1 MCLRD
6 DYELTRIA
14 VVLQHSVAFVLSRE
28 PCIGLYRCCV
38 VTGVMSVAIDRPYSA
53 CSGKVPPN
61 SILASS
67 HQDVF
72 CTLVTSSSVA
82 IGYSTTRV
90 EYRVSNERDMGG

>member
-1 MCLRD
+1 M
-6 DYELTRIA
+6 
-14 VVLQHSVAFVLSRE
+14 
-28 PCIGLYRCCV
+28 
-38 VTGVMSVAIDRPYSA
+38 AIDRPYSA

-72 CTLVTSSSVA
+72 CTLATYSSVA

-90 EYRVSNERDMGG
+90 EYRVSKERDTCG